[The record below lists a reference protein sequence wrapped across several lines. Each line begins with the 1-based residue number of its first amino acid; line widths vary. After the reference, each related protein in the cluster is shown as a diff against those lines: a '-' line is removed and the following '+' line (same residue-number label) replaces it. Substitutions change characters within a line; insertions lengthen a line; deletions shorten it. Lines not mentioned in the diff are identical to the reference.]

1 MAAKSCLVANFYVFT
16 SMLFSDENEVEFSSS
31 SLISTMVKHALWSHC
46 PCGCLSNVFLS
57 VQRYSWIWQNLLW
70 WWWRASLFLWRILQK
85 KEESFQNLTDTKQ
98 QNMQVLQPRL
108 DSSKQCII
116 LLATNLAEPQWIAI
130 VCLLFLLDHVVYV
143 ANDTREMNQSNI
155 LLTAIHA
162 EKENS

>member
-1 MAAKSCLVANFYVFT
+1 MYLLPCHFQMKMKWNFLHPVSYQQWSNMHYGHTAHVDVYQMSFFQYNDT
-16 SMLFSDENEVEFSSS
+16 LDSD
-31 SLISTMVKHALWSHC
+31 
-46 PCGCLSNVFLS
+46 
-57 VQRYSWIWQNLLW
+57 
-70 WWWRASLFLWRILQK
+70 RIYCDGGEEQYYWYTEYCK
-85 KEESFQNLTDTKQ
+85 KKGMFPNLTDTKQ